1 MIVLDTNVISE
12 PLRPSP
18 SPAVLAWL
26 NAQAPDA
33 LFTTTLN
40 LAELYAGV
48 AVLPAGKRRSDLAG
62 GLRATLGRLFA
73 GRILAFDVAA
83 AESFA
88 VIAERSRAS
97 GLTMPH
103 EDALIAAIAASQG
116 FAVATRN
123 VGDFAGAGVTVINPW
138 EYAGDLLSEPRIR
151 EIVKAEIGE
160 VYVFVIASAIS
171 RYLTAADRWSS
182 ADDDELADL
191 CRRAKTLFDQHE
203 DVFSGS
209 TRMPVGAR
217 REIICRHLQG
227 EDVRPLLAR

>member
-48 AVLPAGKRRSDLAG
+48 AVLPAGKRRSDLSG
-62 GLRATLGRLFA
+62 GLRATIGRLFA
-73 GRILAFDVAA
+73 GRILSFDVAA
-83 AESFA
+83 AETFA
-88 VIAERSRAS
+88 VIAERSRTS
-97 GLTMPH
+97 GLTLPH

-138 EYAGDLLSEPRIR
+138 EYVGDLLSEPRIR

-171 RYLTAADRWSS
+171 RYLTAVDRGASV
-182 ADDDELADL
+182 DEDGVVSENG
-191 CRRAKTLFDQHE
+191 K
-203 DVFSGS
+203 
-209 TRMPVGAR
+209 
-217 REIICRHLQG
+217 
-227 EDVRPLLAR
+227 